1 MKKTAAILLI
11 AAATAVHASPSKSK
25 PSPIDW
31 NPAAPSPRSKAIE
44 IAGAPPE
51 SGYIAR
57 DGFWLGTLEKQKPV
71 VMAGAR
77 QLLRR
82 RHPRRAANLD
92 PATQLRVSVFDG
104 EGRPT
109 GSENPL
115 ESSGATA
122 SVAPLRNGRHFVR
135 LLMTEGDKAE
145 TCMVYFYK

>member
-11 AAATAVHASPSKSK
+11 AAAAAVHASPSKSK

-71 VMAGAR
+71 VLAVNLFAGNEY
-77 QLLRR
+77 LFS
-82 RHPRRAANLD
+82 AANLD

-145 TCMVYFYK
+145 TCMVYFFK

>member
-1 MKKTAAILLI
+1 MKKTSAILLI
-11 AAATAVHASPSKSK
+11 AAASAVHASPSKSK

-71 VMAGAR
+71 VLAVNLFAGNEYR
-77 QLLRR
+77 FS
-82 RHPRRAANLD
+82 AANLD